1 MKYRLFPITAA
12 CLFLAL
18 VLFALPARAQLSK
31 AEYYNRIDNQVYL
44 YSKKSRPDFDSVL
57 AFVNGHFSK
66 TEDRVRAYYTWI
78 AMNVAYDMS
87 RINDL
92 NTYKL
97 YNMRNE
103 SEFTQNADTVFN
115 RRKAVCEGF
124 SKLMNKF
131 CQASGIESQMVCGY
145 TKMPESDEVSTDL
158 MHAWNA
164 VKLDTAWCLLDITW
178 SNGYV
183 DYNKGYVKRFSD
195 KYFLAKPSDMVKDHW
210 PLDPMWQLQNQPV
223 TRREFFN
230 QGKDTVKLT
239 FNYNDSIA
247 HYLKLNPE
255 QRFYA
260 DFQHYLREEPGN
272 TNYQTN
278 LDVWVSNTSGEQAMV
293 SGMYYDDYVD
303 FFNNTLIRKPSL
315 ANCKKARELLAQADT
330 HTKRAREVLQGKTA
344 YTLVYKEKFKA
355 LDEHIGM
362 QEKDIAEQYANLAK
376 MQKML
381 GKK

>member
-1 MKYRLFPITAA
+1 MKYRLFSIATA
-12 CLFLAL
+12 CLLGLLLA
-18 VLFALPARAQLSK
+18 ASPARAQQFHK
-31 AEYYNRIDNQVYL
+31 APYYNLIDNQVYV
-44 YSKKSRPDFDSVL
+44 YSKKPHQNFDSVV
-57 AFVNGHFSK
+57 AYVNGRFPK

-78 AMNVAYDMS
+78 ALNVAYDMG

-92 NTYKL
+92 TTYKL

-124 SKLMNKF
+124 SKLMNRF
-131 CQASGIESQMVCGY
+131 CLASGIESQMVGGY

-158 MHAWNA
+158 MHAWN
-164 VKLDTAWCLLDITW
+164 VVRLDTAWCLLDITW

-183 DYNKGYVKRFSD
+183 DYHKGYIKRFSS
-195 KYFLAKPSDMVKDHW
+195 KYFLVSPEEMVKDHW
-210 PLDPMWQLQNQPV
+210 PLDPMWQLQSRPV

-230 QGKDTVKLT
+230 QGKDSTLPA

-247 HYLKLNPE
+247 GYLKLNTE
-255 QRFYA
+255 QRQYA
-260 DFQHYLREEPGN
+260 DYQHYLREEPGN

-278 LDVWVSNTSGEQAMV
+278 LDVWVNNMSGEQAML
-293 SGMYYDDYVD
+293 SGMYYDDYVN

-315 ANCKKARELLAQADT
+315 ANCKKAKELLAEADT
-330 HTKRAREVLQGKTA
+330 HTKKARQVLKGKTA
-344 YTLVYKEKFKA
+344 YTLAYKEKFKT
-355 LDEHIGM
+355 LDEHIGL